1 MVRKSFKPSRSLI
14 QYVNKKYLVCK
25 VEQMGEIPSL
35 IQCELKCLKINE
47 VQSWE
52 LELRNQAEID
62 KLSKNQTIHESKT
75 KVING

>member
-1 MVRKSFKPSRSLI
+1 
-14 QYVNKKYLVCK
+14 
-25 VEQMGEIPSL
+25 MGEIPSL
-35 IQCELKCLKINE
+35 IQCELKCLNITD
-47 VQSWE
+47 VQSWK

>member
-1 MVRKSFKPSRSLI
+1 M
-14 QYVNKKYLVCK
+14 NKKYLVCK
-25 VEQMGEIPSL
+25 EEQMREIPSH
-35 IQCELKCLKINE
+35 IQCELKCLNIAD
-47 VQSWE
+47 VQSWK